1 MEEVKFNSLFDNE
14 IEYSFFVA
22 NREQKIDE
30 SIFIYGYSNLVD
42 SDIKNLNGEVLK
54 NGKIIDTVK
63 FLYNP
68 ISGYYFT
75 QYESNE
81 EGE

>member
-1 MEEVKFNSLFDNE
+1 M
-14 IEYSFFVA
+14 
-22 NREQKIDE
+22 
-30 SIFIYGYSNLVD
+30 VD

-81 EGE
+81 EGEYIFKIIDNNKLIDTININLYD